1 MEELGFEHTD
11 PVLKALLT
19 ASTSPSHA
27 VDFLS
32 TNSILR
38 PLRSLGS
45 EHPARAVPCLL
56 LKVNPACVAAN
67 LPQMGSFEGGQARDL
82 CSQPHKWNTE
92 GRELRQC

>member
-1 MEELGFEHTD
+1 MEELGFEHTY

-19 ASTSPSHA
+19 ANTSPSHA
-27 VDFLS
+27 VGFL

-38 PLRSLGS
+38 PLRLLGS

-56 LKVNPACVAAN
+56 LKVSRACVAAN
-67 LPQMGSFEGGQARDL
+67 IPQMGGFEGGPARDL